1 VNQTEQ
7 LWLGEK
13 LAEHLVDDFLTEAD
27 TQVKKV
33 VAVYPGR
40 FQPAGAHHAK
50 TYKWIQKKFKDSW
63 VVTSNKVDGTKSPLN
78 FKEKKMVW
86 LKHGVKN
93 IIQAREPYKPK
104 ELLKKYDSKTTAVVF
119 VYGAKEGERLK
130 TTKADG
136 SPAYYQ
142 YYEENKNNLKGYEE
156 HGYVIVAPHISIKVL
171 GGELNGTRI
180 RKLLGKPVS
189 PKYTKEEKIQA
200 FKDLFGWYNEK
211 IFKYLTDKFATLFE
225 NIEFLDSFL
234 NEYPMLESTL
244 LNEISSIGGG
254 MGIGIVDDGP
264 TVFYPKGA
272 YQTAAHTDATKLG
285 FEVANYVL
293 GKNDTSRNLD
303 YTQFPDG
310 PIPSV
315 SFFPSG
321 AIDEKTPMNQIEFEK
336 SQQAYDAWSKFVS
349 WSAEKLGQEVV
360 NYLGAEMAVRKR
372 DEQGDEKDSGTHTV
386 DVNDTHGHS
395 DEDQTQDVEGH
406 DETAE
411 EPETKKKN
419 VHMVKKEN
427 QTTDLK
433 ITKRITRLL
442 LEGGAAGHM
451 SHPFD
456 DMGLTFGDLK
466 EMIRRALTGNLHVD
480 GNITE
485 KLDGQALSFS
495 WKNGKVIFARNKGQ
509 LENDGA
515 EAPDVKALTQMFS
528 DRPENI
534 RDAFVQAANDL
545 QSAIAGLSDK
555 QKDRMFKE
563 GQRFMAVEVMTP
575 KTQNIIPQN
584 KEMLVFHG
592 LSAYDEA
599 GKATNLDREGND
611 ISSDMKGSGR
621 MLAGMIK
628 QINADVQDRFEIHP
642 PVIVSLPK
650 SKDFEK
656 SQQSYFSKLDK
667 LKKEFRL
674 RDSDQLMMYHQS
686 WWENFI
692 TKSAKKHRVSLTNDV
707 MTGLIKRWAFFD
719 KGYAVKHI
727 RKGLSE
733 YPEFLDWVLKYDK
746 GDHSK
751 QAKENMLKLELI
763 FLQLGGEVMQNVSG
777 FLAAGGREDIAKEF
791 RKTASELQKS
801 SDIKVLNK
809 YKLEMRRLEAIGGLE
824 AIVPSEGIVFEY
836 KGGIYKLTGAFAP
849 INQLNGIVPGRF

>member
-1 VNQTEQ
+1 MNQTEQ

-13 LAEHLVDDFLTEAD
+13 LGKHLVDDFLTEAES
-27 TQVKKV
+27 QVKKT
-33 VAVYPGR
+33 VAIYPGR
-40 FQPAGAHHAK
+40 FQPAGIHHYK
-50 TYKWIQKKFKDSW
+50 TYKWLQGKFKDSW
-63 VVTSNKVDGTKSPLN
+63 VATSNKVDGTKSPLN

-86 LKHGVKN
+86 LKHGVKKVVQVKN
-93 IIQAREPYKPK
+93 PYVCE
-104 ELLKKYDSKTTAVVF
+104 ELLKKYKADTTAVVF
-119 VYGAKEGERLK
+119 IFGEKDAGRLK

-142 YYEENKNNLKGYEE
+142 PYESNKKNLKGYTE
-156 HGYVIVAPHISIKVL
+156 HGYFIVAPHVSIKVL
-171 GGELNGTRI
+171 GKEVNGTRI
-180 RKLLGKPVS
+180 RELLGS
-189 PKYTKEEKIQA
+189 PKYDKETKTEAFEE
-200 FKDLFGWYNEK
+200 LFGWYDEK
-211 IFKYLTDKFATLFE
+211 IFNYLIKKFGTLFE
-225 NIEFLDSFL
+225 NIELLESFL
-234 NEYPMLESTL
+234 NEYPKLESVL
-244 LNEISSIGGG
+244 LNEISSIGGPGG

-272 YQTAAHTDATKLG
+272 YQNAAQGDAAKLG

-293 GKNDTSRNLD
+293 GKNDTIHNID

-310 PIPSV
+310 PVPSV

-336 SQQAYDAWSKFVS
+336 SQQAYDAWSKFTS
-349 WSAEKLGQEVV
+349 WSAEKLGWEVV
-360 NYLGAEMAVRKR
+360 AYLGAEKAIRKN
-372 DEQGDEKDSGTHTV
+372 DEQGDEKQTGTHSI
-386 DVNDTHGHS
+386 DTET
-395 DEDQTQDVEGH
+395 DEAQTKDVEGH

-411 EPETKKKN
+411 EPETKQKDDHTVDTEELN
-419 VHMVKKEN
+419 EQVVDVE
-427 QTTDLK
+427 K
-433 ITKRITRLL
+433 ITQLL

-451 SHPFD
+451 SHPFE

-466 EMIRRALTGNLHVD
+466 EMVRRALTGNLHIE

-495 WKNGKVIFARNKGQ
+495 WKNDKVIFARNKGQ

-515 EAPDVKALTQMFS
+515 EAPDVAALTQMFS
-528 DRPENI
+528 DRPEHI
-534 RDAFVQAANDL
+534 RDAFVHAANDL
-545 QSAIAGLSDK
+545 QSAIRGLSDK
-555 QKDRMFKE
+555 QKDKMFKE

-575 KTQNIIPQN
+575 KTQNIIPQD

-592 LSAYDEA
+592 LSAYDEE
-599 GKATNLDREGND
+599 GVQTNFDRECND
-611 ISSDMKGSGR
+611 ISSSLKGSGR

-656 SQQSYFSKLDK
+656 SQQTYFSKIDK

-674 RDSDQLMMYHQS
+674 KDSDELMLYHQT

-692 TKSAKKHRVSLTNDV
+692 TKSAKKYRVSLTNDV
-707 MTGLIKRWAFFD
+707 LTGLIKRWAFLD
-719 KGYAVKHI
+719 KGYDVRAI
-727 RKGLSE
+727 RKDLVDE
-733 YPEFLDWVLKYDK
+733 PKFLEWVLKYDK
-746 GDHSK
+746 GDQSK
-751 QAKENMLKLELI
+751 QYKENMLKLELI
-763 FLQLGGEVMQNVSG
+763 FLKLGSEVMQNVSG
-777 FLAAGGREDIAKEF
+777 FLAAGGKEDIAKDF
-791 RKTASELQKS
+791 KKTASELQKS
-801 SDIKVLNK
+801 TDIKVLNK
-809 YKLEMRRLEAIGGLE
+809 YKLEMRRLESIGGLE